1 MYQELSFKNKYND
14 VLYGHKWLVEDNNKG
29 TALKGS
35 VLIVTGMAEHSLRYD
50 HFALFLNSLGYD
62 VYSLDHYG
70 QGEKNG
76 ELMNPPDDYF
86 FKMIET
92 LKDFNKALKS
102 TNKNL
107 PLINIAHS
115 MGSFIMQGYIEK
127 YSETIDKCI
136 LIGSNG
142 KNPLVKMGH
151 FLTKIL
157 INKKNENEKA
167 KLFHNLSIGAYEKSV
182 KNKKSDSR
190 NEWLSYN
197 LENVKRYD
205 EDPLSGV
212 TPSNKFYKNFL
223 KGLSSIQKSK
233 NIENISIDLP
243 IFIIGGKE
251 DPVGNNGKGLENLTK
266 IYKNH
271 NLNVILKLYDNMRH
285 EILNEDDNLT
295 VYNDIK
301 EFIEK

>member
-1 MYQELSFKNKYND
+1 MVQELSFKNKYND
-14 VLYGHKWLVEDNNKG
+14 VLYGHKWIIEDNNI
-29 TALKGS
+29 TLKGNI
-35 VLIVTGMAEHSLRYD
+35 LIVTGMAEHSLRYND
-50 HFALFLNSLGYD
+50 FASFLNSLGYN
-62 VYSLDHYG
+62 VYSLNHYG

-76 ELMNPPDDYF
+76 ELMNPCDDYF

-92 LKDFNKALKS
+92 IKDFNKMLKS
-102 TNKNL
+102 LNNDK

-142 KNPLVKMGH
+142 RNPLVKVGY
-151 FLTKIL
+151 FLSKIL
-157 INKKNENEKA
+157 INKRNENKKA

-182 KNKKSDSR
+182 KNKKISSV

-197 LENVKRYD
+197 LENVKKYD

-212 TPSNKFYKNFL
+212 RPTNKFYKNFL
-223 KGLSSIQKSK
+223 KGLSTIQKEK
-233 NIENISIDLP
+233 NIDNISKTLP
-243 IFIIGGKE
+243 ILILGGKE
-251 DPVGNNGKGLENLTK
+251 DPVGNNGKGLVSLTK

-271 NLNVILKLYDNMRH
+271 NLNVTLKLYDHMRH
-285 EILNEDDNLT
+285 EILNEDEHML

-301 EFIEK
+301 DFILKK

>member
-1 MYQELSFKNKYND
+1 MVQELSFKNKYND
-14 VLYGHKWLVEDNNKG
+14 ILYGHKRIIEDSA
-29 TALKGS
+29 TSLKGNI
-35 VLIVTGMAEHSLRYD
+35 LIVTGMAEHSLRYND
-50 HFALFLNSLGYD
+50 FASFLNSLGYN
-62 VYSLDHYG
+62 VYSLNHYG

-76 ELMNPPDDYF
+76 ELMNPCDDYF

-92 LKDFNKALKS
+92 IKDFNKMLKS
-102 TNKNL
+102 LNNDK

-142 KNPLVKMGH
+142 RNSLVKVGY
-151 FLTKIL
+151 FLSKIL
-157 INKKNENEKA
+157 INKGNENKKA

-182 KNKKSDSR
+182 KNKKISSV

-197 LENVKRYD
+197 LENVKKYD

-212 TPSNKFYKNFL
+212 RPTNKFYKNFL
-223 KGLSSIQKSK
+223 KGLSTIQKEK
-233 NIENISIDLP
+233 NIDNISKTLP
-243 IFIIGGKE
+243 ILILGGKE
-251 DPVGNNGKGLENLTK
+251 DPVGNNGKGLVSLTR

-271 NLNVILKLYDNMRH
+271 NLNVTLKLYDHMRH
-285 EILNEDDNLT
+285 EILNEDEHMK

-301 EFIEK
+301 DFVLK

>member
-1 MYQELSFKNKYND
+1 MVQELSFKNKYND
-14 VLYGHKWLVEDNNKG
+14 VLYGHKWLIENSNIP
-29 TALKGS
+29 LKGN

-50 HFALFLNSLGYD
+50 DFALFLNSNGYN
-62 VYSLDHYG
+62 VYSLNHYG
-70 QGEKNG
+70 QGDKNG

-92 LKDFNKALKS
+92 IKDFNKMLKS
-102 TNKNL
+102 LSPSL

-127 YSETIDKCI
+127 YSNTIDKCI

-142 KNPLVKMGH
+142 RNPLVKVGY
-151 FLTKIL
+151 FLSKIL
-157 INKKNENEKA
+157 INKNNENKKA

-182 KNKKSDSR
+182 KEKKTSSN
-190 NEWLSYN
+190 NEWLSFN
-197 LENVKRYD
+197 LENVKKYD

-212 TPSNKFYKNFL
+212 KPTNKFYKNFL
-223 KGLSSIQKSK
+223 KGLSSIQKEK
-233 NIENISIDLP
+233 NIDNISPSLP
-243 IFIIGGKE
+243 ILILGGKE
-251 DPVGNNGKGLENLTK
+251 DPVGNNGKGLISLTK

-271 NLNVILKLYDNMRH
+271 NLNVTLKLYDHMRH
-285 EILNEDDNLT
+285 EILNEDEHMI

-301 EFIEK
+301 DFIA

>member
-1 MYQELSFKNKYND
+1 MVQELSFKNKYND
-14 VLYGHKWLVEDNNKG
+14 VLYGHKWLIENNNIP
-29 TALKGS
+29 LKGN

-50 HFALFLNSLGYD
+50 DFALFLNSNGYN
-62 VYSLDHYG
+62 VYSLNHYG
-70 QGEKNG
+70 QGDKNG

-92 LKDFNKALKS
+92 IKDFNKMLKS
-102 TNKNL
+102 LSPSL

-127 YSETIDKCI
+127 YSNTIDKCI

-142 KNPLVKMGH
+142 RNSLVKVGY
-151 FLTKIL
+151 FLSKIL
-157 INKKNENEKA
+157 INKNNENKKA

-182 KNKKSDSR
+182 KEKKTSSN
-190 NEWLSYN
+190 NEWLSFN
-197 LENVKRYD
+197 LENVKKYD

-212 TPSNKFYKNFL
+212 KPTNKFYKNFL
-223 KGLSSIQKSK
+223 KGLSSIQKEK
-233 NIENISIDLP
+233 NIDNISPSLP
-243 IFIIGGKE
+243 ILILGGKE
-251 DPVGNNGKGLENLTK
+251 DPVGNNGKGLISLTK

-271 NLNVILKLYDNMRH
+271 NLNVTLKLYDHMRH
-285 EILNEDDNLT
+285 EILNEDEHMI

-301 EFIEK
+301 DFIA